1 MPKKAKKT
9 SIATLIQQ
17 QQEEDEEEVD
27 VFDTLRGERQTET
40 VREAQVEW
48 WSWSWGMPANWWVCG
63 SRVESGRG
71 EGEGWGKSLQ
81 CLHFN
86 CKRSQLKPSKATA
99 TRRLRAKQIAHPFAK
114 YAGQYKW
121 NAIMQRAEAAVCLPP
136 YISLLPLLSSSPLL
150 LQACALLINFLNAEE
165 MQQWNRNPYLKI
177 ARLLPLLLSAS
188 SSWLPLGACLPITST
203 PSCSAPAPS

>member
-1 MPKKAKKT
+1 MQKTKKN
-9 SIATLIQQ
+9 LNCY
-17 QQEEDEEEVD
+17 
-27 VFDTLRGERQTET
+27 FDPTTTTTRR
-40 VREAQVEW
+40 
-48 WSWSWGMPANWWVCG
+48 
-63 SRVESGRG
+63 SGRFWHSWWGKTNRNCSGSSSWMMRNASKLMRVWQQG
-71 EGEGWGKSLQ
+71 EEWERRGRGMGKSLQ

-136 YISLLPLLSSSPLL
+136 YISLSASPLLPPL
-150 LQACALLINFLNAEE
+150 LQACALLINFINAEE

-177 ARLLPLLLSAS
+177 ARLLPPPLPSAS
-188 SSWLPLGACLPITST
+188 SSWLPLGACLPITSA